1 MAVENDY
8 NLLVHNLN
16 ELQIT
21 SLRDEVQR
29 RRLLEAHDR
38 LEPNHTDWVNLIGL
52 QLLTVAPIF
61 NGLQAD
67 VSEVLGER
75 ARRSRLHGAATS
87 QSRLALA
94 VFAPRDGEGC

>member
-67 VSEVLGER
+67 VSEVLGSGPGE
-75 ARRSRLHGAATS
+75 
-87 QSRLALA
+87 A
-94 VFAPRDGEGC
+94 VFTAQPPPSPDSP